1 MSASTAPSS
10 ATNVLKV
17 NTANLDSLSARVVV
31 PTYDRAT
38 LKSGIVHMSV
48 GGFHRSHQAVYTDNL
63 LNLMPSDWMISGV
76 GLLDNDTPNV
86 QALQSQDCLYTVL
99 TRSQQEDTAHIVG
112 SMKDILHAPSNPGAV
127 FAKLSSE
134 DVKILSLTVTEK
146 GYCYDKNRD
155 LDETNPAVQHDLQNP
170 DAPKTMLGYAV
181 GALRHRMKNNMPAFT
196 IMSCDN
202 LPGNGHITRHILT
215 SFARLSDPALARWIE
230 DNVSFP
236 NAMVDRITP
245 VTTDAVRQVLIEKF
259 GIDDAWPVVC
269 EDYIQWVLEDDFRY
283 GRPAYEEVG
292 AQLVKDVEPYE
303 KMKVRL
309 LNGSHSALSY
319 LSYLCGYRDVDL
331 AMADPLISR
340 FVRSYMDHD
349 ITPSVPNVPGIDLD
363 TYKDTLV
370 RRFANP
376 AVRDQILRLAE
387 DGSQKIKNA
396 IVPCIEHQLETGG
409 SIKFAALALAGWF
422 RFLNGSDEQMNA
434 IPVKD
439 PLAEQLSARAKI
451 EPRNPDQLLAMK
463 DIFGPQVS
471 TSPLVRQEIAAALDS
486 LYTKGAKAT
495 LESYLKG

>member
-1 MSASTAPSS
+1 MSASNAKQS
-10 ATNVLKV
+10 AANVLKV
-17 NTANLDSLSARVVV
+17 NTANLEALSSRVVV
-31 PTYDRAT
+31 PTYDRDA
-38 LKSGIVHMSV
+38 LKAGIVHMSV

-63 LNLMPSDWMISGV
+63 LNLQPDNWMIDGV
-76 GLLDNDTPNV
+76 GLLDNDTANV
-86 QALQSQDCLYTVL
+86 KAMQSQDCLYTVL
-99 TRSQQEDTAHIVG
+99 ARSKEDDTAHIVG
-112 SMKDILHAPSNPGAV
+112 AMKDIVHAPSDPAAV
-127 FAKLSSE
+127 FKKLASE

-155 LDETNPAVQHDLQNP
+155 LDEANAAVQHDLKNP
-170 DAPKTMLGYAV
+170 DAPKTALGYTI
-181 GALRHRMKNNMPAFT
+181 GALRHRMNNKLPAFT
-196 IMSCDN
+196 VMSCDN
-202 LPGNGHITRHILT
+202 LPGNGHITKHILT
-215 SFARLSDPALARWIE
+215 SFARLSDPALATWIE

-245 VTTDAVRQVLIEKF
+245 VTTDAVRQALVEKF

-283 GRPAYEEVG
+283 GRPAFEEVG
-292 AQLVKDVEPYE
+292 VQIVKDVEPYE

-319 LSYLCGYRDVDL
+319 LSYLAGYRDVDL
-331 AMADPLISR
+331 AMADPLISG

-349 ITPSVPNVPGIDLD
+349 ITASVPNVPGINLTD
-363 TYKDTLV
+363 YKDTLI

-396 IVPCIEHQLETGG
+396 IVPCLEHQLKTGG
-409 SIKFAALALAGWF
+409 SIKFASLALAGWF
-422 RFLNGSDEQMNA
+422 RFLSGSDEKLEA

-451 EPRNPDQLLAMK
+451 DPRNPDQLLAMQ
-463 DIFGPQVS
+463 DIFGPVVS
-471 TSPLVRQEIAAALDS
+471 TSPEVRKEIAAALDS

-495 LESYLKG
+495 LESYLKA

>member
-1 MSASTAPSS
+1 MSVSTVPSS
-10 ATNVLKV
+10 APRVLKV
-17 NTANLDSLSARVVV
+17 TTANLDPLSARIVV
-31 PTYDRAT
+31 PTYDRQV

-63 LNLMPSDWMISGV
+63 LNLMPSDWMINGV
-76 GLLDNDTPNV
+76 GLLENDNTNV

-99 TRSQQEDTAHIVG
+99 TRSQTEDMAHVVG
-112 SMKDILHAPSNPGAV
+112 SMKDILHAPANPGAV
-127 FAKLSSE
+127 FSKLASE
-134 DVKILSLTVTEK
+134 DIKILSLTVTEK

-155 LDETNPAVQHDLQNP
+155 LDDTNAAIQHDLKNP
-170 DAPKTMLGYAV
+170 DAPKTMMGYAV
-181 GALRHRMKNNMPAFT
+181 GALRHRMKNNMSGFT
-196 IMSCDN
+196 VMSCDN

-283 GRPAYEEVG
+283 GRPAYEEVD
-292 AQLVKDVEPYE
+292 AQVVKNVEPYE

-349 ITPSVPNVPGIDLD
+349 ITPSVPSVPGIDLEA
-363 TYKDTLV
+363 YKNTLI

-396 IVPCIEHQLETGG
+396 IVPCLEHQLQTGG
-409 SIKFAALALAGWF
+409 SIRFAALALAGWF
-422 RFLNGSDEQMNA
+422 RFLSGSDEQMNA
-434 IPVKD
+434 IPIKD
-439 PLAEQLSARAKI
+439 PLAEQLVTRAKI

-463 DIFGPQVS
+463 DIFGTTVS
-471 TSPLVRQEIAAALDS
+471 ASPLVRQEIAIALDS

>member
-1 MSASTAPSS
+1 MTASS
-10 ATNVLKV
+10 APQAAPRVLKV
-17 NTANLDSLSARVVV
+17 STATLDDLSSRVVV
-31 PTYDRAT
+31 PTYDRAA

-48 GGFHRSHQAVYTDNL
+48 GGFHRSHQAVYIDNL
-63 LNLMPSDWMISGV
+63 LNLNPDNWMISGI
-76 GLLDNDTPNV
+76 GLLDNDTGNV
-86 QALQSQDCLYTVL
+86 KALQSQDCLYTVFS
-99 TRSQQEDTAHIVG
+99 RSKEDDMAHIVG
-112 SMKDILHAPSNPGAV
+112 SMKDILHAPSDPAAV
-127 FAKLSSE
+127 FKKLADE
-134 DVKILSLTVTEK
+134 NTKILSLTVTEK

-155 LDETNPAVQHDLQNP
+155 LDEAHPAVQHDLKNP
-170 DAPKTMLGYAV
+170 DAPKTMMGYAI
-181 GALRHRMKNNMPAFT
+181 GALRYRMQNNMPAFT

-202 LPGNGHITRHILT
+202 LPGNGHITKHILT
-215 SFARLSDPALARWIE
+215 SFARLSDPELARWIE

-245 VTTDAVRQVLIEKF
+245 VTTDAVRQALLEKF

-283 GRPAYEEVG
+283 GRPAFEDVG
-292 AQLVKDVEPYE
+292 VQIVKDVEPYE

-319 LSYLCGYRDVDL
+319 ISYLCGYRDVDL

-349 ITPSVPNVPGIDLD
+349 ITPSVPDVPGIDLTD
-363 TYKDTLV
+363 YKDTLI

-396 IVPCIEHQLETGG
+396 IVPCIEHQLKTGG

-422 RFLNGSDEQMNA
+422 RFLSGTDEKLAA

-439 PLAEQLSARAKI
+439 PLADTLTARAKI
-451 EPRNPDQLLAMK
+451 DPRNPDQLLALQ
-463 DIFGPQVS
+463 DIFGPIVS
-471 TSPLVRQEIAAALDS
+471 SSPEVRKAVAEALES

-495 LESYLKG
+495 LESYLKA

>member
-1 MSASTAPSS
+1 MSASNAQAS
-10 ATNVLKV
+10 ALPALKV
-17 NTANLDSLSARVVV
+17 NYDNLDALSARVVV
-31 PTYDRAT
+31 PTYDRT
-38 LKSGIVHMSV
+38 VLKSGIVHMSV

-76 GLLDNDTPNV
+76 GLLDNDTANV
-86 QALQSQDCLYTVL
+86 QALQSQDCMYTVL
-99 TRSQQEDTAHIVG
+99 TRSKDDDMAHIVG
-112 SMKDILHAPSNPGAV
+112 AMKDIIHAPSDPAAV
-127 FAKLSSE
+127 FKLLASE
-134 DVKILSLTVTEK
+134 HVKILSLTVTEK

-155 LDETNPAVQHDLQNP
+155 LDESNPAVQHDLKNP

-181 GALRHRMKNNMPAFT
+181 GALRHRMKNNMPGFT

-202 LPGNGHITRHILT
+202 LPGNGHITKHIIT
-215 SFARLSDPALARWIE
+215 SFARLSDPALATWIE
-230 DNVSFP
+230 NNVSFP

-245 VTTDAVRQVLIEKF
+245 VTTDAVRQVLHDKF

-292 AQLVKDVEPYE
+292 VQIVKDVEPYE

-331 AMADPLISR
+331 AMADPLIGQ
-340 FVRSYMDHD
+340 FVRAYMDHD
-349 ITPSVPNVPGIDLD
+349 ITPSVPEVPGIDLD
-363 TYKDTLV
+363 QYKATLI

-396 IVPCIEHQLETGG
+396 IVPCIEYQLEHGG
-409 SIKFAALALAGWF
+409 SIRFAALALAGWF
-422 RFLNGSDEQMNA
+422 RFLSGSDEQMNA

-439 PLAEQLSARAKI
+439 PLAEPLTARAKI

-463 DIFGPQVS
+463 DIFGPVVS
-471 TSPLVRQEIAAALDS
+471 THPQVREEIAAALES

-495 LESYLKG
+495 LEAYLKG